1 MYTGYWIQDNF
12 IFGPK
17 ESGKFWI
24 DNGFIYGPS
33 ENLPWFE

>member
-1 MYTGYWIQDNF
+1 MYTGYRIQDNF

-33 ENLPWFE
+33 ENIPWFE

>member
-12 IFGPK
+12 IFGTK

-24 DNGFIYGPS
+24 DNDFICRPS
-33 ENLPWFE
+33 KNLPWFE

>member
-1 MYTGYWIQDNF
+1 MYTGYWNQDKLK
-12 IFGPK
+12 FGSK
-17 ESGKFWI
+17 ESLKFWI